1 MKKLFT
7 FIAVICLALNAS
19 AQYQVENSD
28 FEKWTAS
35 SGEPDHWHGFKSAKG
50 GFAYM
55 AQGKLASSTDV
66 RPGTTGTKS
75 ALITSGSVL
84 GIINNGTFTTGQ
96 LAAANMS
103 AANTANNAQMDKSS
117 SATDNN
123 GEKFY
128 MPLSGHPDAVKV
140 WIKFS
145 QGSTNAD
152 HPYASANA
160 VIFDGSYY
168 QDPEDKTYTNK
179 VAMAKNNRITV
190 CGWTELTIPFDYES
204 YKDNVGVTNYN
215 NAGGAILVTFG
226 TNADPGQG
234 SNGDKVW
241 VDDMELLYYSE
252 LASATYNGN
261 AISFNGTSATVN
273 EYYDASKLNITSNGH
288 GAKVE
293 TSMDESKQLLTVTIK
308 GDNISEDANNF
319 HTYTIQFKQYGYDLL
334 SLAYNGVAI
343 TGYEQDGDAIDVVL
357 DEAFDINKLTYTLS
371 EYAEPT
377 FEYDEETG
385 FLAITVTSK
394 TGSSS
399 EYDFNIYRR
408 GDINNDSQV
417 SIADVTSLV
426 NIILG
431 KQPDYKM
438 LVVDVNGD
446 EGVSIADV
454 TALVNIILGKTN

>member
-19 AQYQVENSD
+19 AQYQVENSN
-28 FEKWTAS
+28 FES
-35 SGEPDHWHGFKSAKG
+35 FLSNGEPNRWHGFKSATG
-50 GFAYM
+50 GLAGM

-66 RPGTTGTKS
+66 RPGTTGKKS
-75 ALITSGSVL
+75 ALITSGSVF
-84 GIINNGTFTTGQ
+84 GIVNNGTFTTGR
-96 LAAANMS
+96 LSADNMS
-103 AANTANNAQMDKSS
+103 AANTDNNAQMDKSS
-117 SATDNN
+117 DATDNN
-123 GEKFY
+123 DEKFY

-145 QGSTNAD
+145 QGTANAK

-168 QDPEDKTYTNK
+168 QDPEDKDYTNK
-179 VAMAKNNRITV
+179 VAMAKNNTIAT
-190 CGWTELTIPFDYES
+190 CGWTLFTIPFDYDS
-204 YKDNVGVTNYN
+204 YKNNEGVTNYN

-234 SNGDKVW
+234 SSGDKVW

-252 LASATYNGN
+252 LASATFDGN

-293 TSMDESKQLLTVTIK
+293 TSMDESKQLLTVTIN
-308 GDNISEDANNF
+308 GDNISEDATNY
-319 HTYTIQFKQYGYDLL
+319 HTYTIQFKKYGYDLL

-343 TGYEQDGDAIDVVL
+343 TGYEQDGDALDVVL
-357 DEAFDINKLTYTLS
+357 DEEFDINKLTYTLS

-377 FEYDEETG
+377 FDYDEETG

-394 TGSSS
+394 NGNSA

-431 KQPDYKM
+431 KSTEYKKS
-438 LVVDVNGD
+438 VADVNGD
-446 EGVSIADV
+446 NDVSIADV
-454 TALVNIILGKTN
+454 TALVNIILGKN